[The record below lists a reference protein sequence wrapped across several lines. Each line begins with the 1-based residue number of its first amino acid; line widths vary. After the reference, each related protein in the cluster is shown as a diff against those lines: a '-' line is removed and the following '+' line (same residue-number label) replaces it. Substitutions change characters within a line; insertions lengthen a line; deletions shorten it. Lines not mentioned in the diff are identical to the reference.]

1 MDSFMKTLVALGL
14 FVLFVCLGFI
24 VGQEYARN
32 LKKDPAQIHF
42 HYDFVKPPDD
52 KWRTGNSTLS
62 NEMYAE
68 QKYTDEDLD
77 CLARN
82 IYFEAA
88 NQSTIGKLAVGLV
101 VTNRVESSRYPDTI
115 CDVVNQ
121 RSQFS
126 WVNDGKS
133 DTPKDDWA
141 WKDSKKIAKDIL
153 DGKADFIDFD
163 HVMHYHADYVSPHWS
178 KKKLMVAQI
187 DQHIFYE

>member
-14 FVLFVCLGFI
+14 FVLFVCIGFF
-24 VGQEYARN
+24 VGREYARN

-42 HYDFVKPPDD
+42 HYDFVRPPGTAN
-52 KWRTGNSTLS
+52 K
-62 NEMYAE
+62 MYAE

-141 WKDSKKIAKDIL
+141 WRDSKKLAIDIL
-153 DGKADFIDFD
+153 EGKADFIDFD
-163 HVMHYHADYVSPHWS
+163 HVMHYHADYVSPRWS
-178 KKKLMVAQI
+178 KSLNQVAQI
-187 DQHIFYE
+187 DQHVFYE